1 MDKNEYEKINW
12 RTPSKTELEKLSDVS
27 MQNRNSSVALIGAI
41 VFIVVCVATMITVQ
55 LKISLS
61 NWPMSVMSFVIAV
74 AVVIFIIR
82 RIHFRPEIKVSD
94 AVLEEIHMTDSPE
107 VGISYLATV
116 TQGETTLTS
125 IRFYGEKTPEVN
137 SKVLLFKMGNDSW
150 NVGIV

>member
-1 MDKNEYEKINW
+1 
-12 RTPSKTELEKLSDVS
+12 
-27 MQNRNSSVALIGAI
+27 
-41 VFIVVCVATMITVQ
+41 
-55 LKISLS
+55 
-61 NWPMSVMSFVIAV
+61 MSFVIAV

-82 RIHFRPEIKVSD
+82 LIRFRPEIKVSD

-107 VGISYLATV
+107 VGISYLATI

-137 SKVLLFKMGNDSW
+137 SKVLLFKLGNDSW

>member
-1 MDKNEYEKINW
+1 MDKNEYEEINW
-12 RTPSKTELEKLSDVS
+12 RTPSKVELEKLSDVS

-41 VFIVVCVATMITVQ
+41 VFIVVCVATLITVQ
-55 LKISLS
+55 LRISLN

-94 AVLEEIHMTDSPE
+94 AVLEEIHMTD
-107 VGISYLATV
+107 
-116 TQGETTLTS
+116 LTS

-137 SKVLLFKMGNDSW
+137 SKVLLFKLGNDSW